1 MLSVLNSLQITRFD
15 QALDRREL
23 LQKMAE
29 IAFENGWVKEG
40 FAQALLEREEKY
52 PTGIHAPGSGIAIP
66 HADAEWTVVPGM
78 VVAVLGQPV
87 VFEPMGGQGGEVQ
100 ANLVFLL
107 LISDPDD
114 HVAFLS
120 ALADFISDAEKL
132 QQLRQ
137 GDGLTLL
144 LEHLKQAGA

>member
-1 MLSVLNSLQITRFD
+1 MLSVLNSLQITRIE
-15 QALDRREL
+15 QVLDRREL
-23 LQKMAE
+23 LTQLAE
-29 IAFENGWVKEG
+29 IALENGWVKEG
-40 FAQALLEREEKY
+40 FTQALLEREEKY

-66 HADAEWTVVPGM
+66 HADAEWTLIPGM
-78 VVAVLGQPV
+78 IVAILQQPV

-114 HVAFLS
+114 HVTFLS

-132 QQLRQ
+132 HQLRED
-137 GDGLTLL
+137 DGVSSLL
-144 LEHLKQAGA
+144 NHLKQAGA

>member
-1 MLSVLNSLQITRFD
+1 MLSVLNSLHITHLE

-23 LQKMAE
+23 LQKLAQ
-29 IAFENGWVKEG
+29 IAFEKGWVKEG

-52 PTGIHAPGSGIAIP
+52 PTGIHAQGSGIAIP
-66 HADAEWTVVPGM
+66 HADAEWTLVPGM
-78 VVAVLGQPV
+78 VVAILDQPV

-100 ANLVFLL
+100 ARLVFLL

-132 QQLRQ
+132 QQLRKH
-137 GDGLTLL
+137 DGVTLL
-144 LEHLKQAGA
+144 LEHFKQADA